1 MGNCSKYKVS
11 CRVIPVLGCEVELQM
26 HPIPQGTPFQ
36 RKTQLYI
43 ACSFMLSHI
52 QFDSPDHAANGY
64 RSACSYDMRAEF
76 TMFEQ

>member
-1 MGNCSKYKVS
+1 
-11 CRVIPVLGCEVELQM
+11 M